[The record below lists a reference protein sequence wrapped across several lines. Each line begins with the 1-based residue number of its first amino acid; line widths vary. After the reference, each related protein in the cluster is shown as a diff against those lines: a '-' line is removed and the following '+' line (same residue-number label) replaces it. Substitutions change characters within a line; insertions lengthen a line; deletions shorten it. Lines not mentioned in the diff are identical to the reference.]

1 MREAIK
7 VDLEL
12 LKEWATKNVLDKK
25 AAQIA
30 KLVASYNDESEQN
43 IASLEEIAMEVREFL
58 SATGLRMNPE
68 YKRLLVNDTEC
79 RSDNLENCTPQQ
91 ICEAATISNVTETR
105 WNTSK
110 LNFVYRAKELE
121 LDCKIKIDKTP
132 FDQRAANDFLKTL
145 VEFVSQNAGEFDL
158 NFATQFNGVKPIL
171 EGAWNSQISQDFEI
185 FRLYV
190 ANFPL
195 FQMYFDEK
203 KQARQKSLQARK
215 DQLADAIKQ
224 DFIVL
229 EDWATKNV
237 LDQKAAQI
245 AELLA
250 IAGEVEE
257 QDIAFLEKI
266 ALQVRDLLAATGL
279 RTKAENQTTK
289 EVIDGLFS
297 PNNYYIFANMSGKAS
312 SLYRNLDGEFTFENA
327 ESKNCWPQNTSDFEG
342 WYIAN
347 QLLERFETLEKLFNK
362 CSPSSDIIIAKGT
375 ELTKDLFSK
384 LFL

>member
-1 MREAIK
+1 
-7 VDLEL
+7 
-12 LKEWATKNVLDKK
+12 
-25 AAQIA
+25 
-30 KLVASYNDESEQN
+30 
-43 IASLEEIAMEVREFL
+43 MEYV
-58 SATGLRMNPE
+58 
-68 YKRLLVNDTEC
+68 
-79 RSDNLENCTPQQ
+79 
-91 ICEAATISNVTETR
+91 
-105 WNTSK
+105 K

-215 DQLADAIKQ
+215 DQLAEAIKQ

-279 RTKAENQTTK
+279 RTKTENQTTK

-297 PNNYYIFANMSGKAS
+297 PNNYYIFCKHVG
-312 SLYRNLDGEFTFENA
+312 
-327 ESKNCWPQNTSDFEG
+327 
-342 WYIAN
+342 
-347 QLLERFETLEKLFNK
+347 
-362 CSPSSDIIIAKGT
+362 
-375 ELTKDLFSK
+375 
-384 LFL
+384 